1 MTTADEQG
9 TVDELREELAQAKK
23 QINSLRISVRAEEMK
38 VRISS
43 EYTNFGLWEYDI
55 AEDIMYQYKKLHG
68 RYEKNL
74 DPIIRF
80 RTTVISWGTVNVEDL
95 PEFNKF
101 CDALER
107 GDREMVCD
115 VRILNDSC
123 EMVWFRYEG
132 KTIFDEDGRPL
143 RVIGRTLDVTAE
155 KGGTD
160 IKADDRHDPLTGVYR
175 YDVFR
180 ELVGRFT
187 SGEDI
192 YESSAL
198 ILVGVHGTSALS
210 DENRDNVMK
219 TVGRL
224 LNGISACYHE
234 SLVGLTDSEEFGL
247 FVRFMDIPSL
257 EGISRHVCD
266 TINGFDRFANGEY
279 SRVSVSSGIAI
290 IKAGKR
296 FDTVYA
302 EARTALFSAKKST
315 GGSALYNS
323 SMATF
328 ARVPKP
334 AAQPERAKFSNITAE
349 ILRLAA
355 SALVDRPHAP
365 DFMGRAFTLAGS
377 RTGAQSIIFMIA
389 QEQGFRREV
398 IYSRS
403 GQTGSK
409 CPRVEFNGSVEEA
422 LHGLYELRNP
432 LLVEGSDH
440 GFETAG
446 GAESALVFPIRTSS
460 GVKGY
465 LSVTSAGGAE
475 LDGENRSLL
484 VMLADVLE
492 RLYTVFEDELT
503 AIERQR
509 YEKTALDILRV
520 EGYSID
526 PQSYVVDYAGEN
538 IQAHLGLKVGDV
550 CYQQIFGRKT
560 PCHDCPLKEL
570 NAGKLQATSVFFRPE
585 EHRWFSRTA
594 FIDERAD
601 GSKHCCICCADIT
614 ACLGKINSHDML
626 TGVMT
631 LDTFMS
637 EAMRLV
643 SDCRHGYSTVV
654 INVADFRRLNESAG
668 YEAGNAILIA
678 ISDILERSVVKGELL
693 CRSEGSRF
701 VLLLRSKS
709 HSDLE
714 TRLSQLLAS
723 IQKQVYEKCG
733 RQIYLLAGLYE
744 MTVESVGIMGALDR
758 AITAQKTVKDKTYY
772 HDNLIAQ
779 YDKQLRAEIQSR
791 QYIEAHMLEALEND
805 EFHVYYQPKVCLATG
820 KITGAEA
827 LVRWIRSDGEIIPP
841 SKFVPIFEENG
852 FISDMDFAIYRQA
865 VADIKRW
872 LRSGINVP
880 LISLNVSR
888 HHLKDEHFSE
898 KLTALVD
905 SIGVPHDKVE
915 FEITE
920 SLLTENMATL
930 IDTMTQLKNAGFRI
944 SIDDFGSG
952 YSSLNL
958 ITLLPFDTLKID
970 GGFFLKN
977 DLTDRNKK
985 VISSVIT
992 LAKSLNLETVSEG
1005 VETQV
1010 QVDFL
1015 KSLGCD
1021 MIQGFFYYRPMPSGD
1036 FTRLIEKKA

>member
-1 MTTADEQG
+1 MTTAEESTLDK
-9 TVDELREELAQAKK
+9 LRDELAQAKK

-38 VRISS
+38 VKISS

-95 PEFNKF
+95 PVFNKF

-107 GDREMVCD
+107 GDREMSCD
-115 VRILNDSC
+115 VRVLNDSC

-132 KTIFDEDGRPL
+132 KTVFDEDGRPL

-175 YDVFR
+175 YDAFR
-180 ELVGRFT
+180 ELVGRLT

-192 YESSAL
+192 YKSSAL
-198 ILVGVHGTSALS
+198 ILVGVHGTSELS
-210 DENRDNVMK
+210 EQNRHSVMK
-219 TVGRL
+219 TVGKL

-234 SLVGLTDSEEFGL
+234 SIVGLTDSEEFGF
-247 FVRFMDIPSL
+247 FVRFTDIPSL
-257 EGISRHVCD
+257 EGVARQICD
-266 TINGFDRFANGEY
+266 TINGLDRAVNEEY

-290 IKAGKR
+290 IKGGKR

-302 EARTALFSAKKST
+302 EARTALFSAKRST

-323 SMATF
+323 SMAAL
-328 ARVPKP
+328 ARVPRPVSKP
-334 AAQPERAKFSNITAE
+334 EEAKFSDDTAE
-349 ILRLAA
+349 ILGLAV

-377 RTGAQSIIFMIA
+377 RIGAQSIVFMIA
-389 QEQGFRREV
+389 QEDGFRREV
-398 IYSRS
+398 VYSR
-403 GQTGSK
+403 GEKTGSR
-409 CPRVEFNGSVEEA
+409 CPRVDFNGSVAEA
-422 LHGLYELRNP
+422 LHRLYELNGP
-432 LLVEGSDH
+432 LLVDGSSH

-446 GAESALVFPIRTSS
+446 GAESALVFPVRTNS
-460 GVKGY
+460 GIKGY
-465 LSVTSAGGAE
+465 LSVTSTGGAE
-475 LDGENRSLL
+475 LDGENRRVL
-484 VMLADVLE
+484 VMLVDVLD
-492 RLYTVFEDELT
+492 RLYTVFEDEIV
-503 AIERQR
+503 AVERQR

-520 EGYSID
+520 EGYTID
-526 PQSYVVDYAGEN
+526 PHSYIVDYAGEN
-538 IQAHLGLKVGDV
+538 TQAHLGLKAGDV
-550 CYQQIFGRKT
+550 CYEKLFGRKS

-570 NAGKLQATSVFFRPE
+570 EAGKLQATSVFFRPE

-594 FIDERAD
+594 FIDEAAD
-601 GSKHCCICCADIT
+601 GKKHCCICCADIT
-614 ACLGKINSHDML
+614 ACLGKINTHDML

-631 LDTFMS
+631 LDTFTS

-643 SDCRHGYSTVV
+643 SDCRHGYSTTVL
-654 INVADFRRLNESAG
+654 NVAGFRRLNESAG

-701 VLLLRSKS
+701 ILLLRSKS
-709 HSDLE
+709 HSELE
-714 TRLSQLLAS
+714 VRLNQLLAS
-723 IQKQVYEKCG
+723 IQKQVYEKCC
-733 RQIYLLAGLYE
+733 RQIYLLAGVYE
-744 MTVESVGIMGALDR
+744 MTSESVGIMGALDR
-758 AITAQKTVKDKTYY
+758 AITAQKTVKDKSYY
-772 HDNLIAQ
+772 NDNLIAA

-791 QYIEAHMLEALEND
+791 QYIEAHMVEALEND

-827 LVRWIRSDGEIIPP
+827 LVRWIKSDGEIIPP

-872 LRSGINVP
+872 LRSGIEVP

-888 HHLKDEHFSE
+888 HHLKDEYFSE
-898 KLTALVD
+898 KLTTLVD
-905 SIGVPHDKVE
+905 SIGVPHDKIE

-920 SLLTENMATL
+920 SLLTENMETL
-930 IDTMTQLKNAGFRI
+930 VDTMTQLKNAGFRI

-1036 FTRLIEKKA
+1036 FTKLIEKKA

>member
-95 PEFNKF
+95 PVFNKF

-107 GDREMVCD
+107 GDREMECD
-115 VRILNDSC
+115 VRVLNDSC

-160 IKADDRHDPLTGVYR
+160 IKADERHDPLTGVYR

-187 SGEDI
+187 SGEDL
-192 YESSAL
+192 YKSSAL
-198 ILVGVHGTSALS
+198 ILVGVHGTSELS
-210 DENRDNVMK
+210 DENRENVMK

-234 SLVGLTDSEEFGL
+234 SLVGLTDSEEFGF
-247 FVRFMDIPSL
+247 FVRFTDIPSL
-257 EGISRHVCD
+257 EGISRQICD
-266 TINGFDRFANGEY
+266 TINGFDRFVSEEY

-334 AAQPERAKFSNITAE
+334 AAQPEQARFSDITAE
-349 ILRLAA
+349 ILGLAV
-355 SALVDRPHAP
+355 SSLVDRPHAP

-377 RTGAQSIIFMIA
+377 RSGAQSVIFMIA
-389 QEQGFRREV
+389 KEKGFRREV

-422 LHGLYELRNP
+422 LHRLYELHNP

-503 AIERQR
+503 AVERQR

-538 IQAHLGLKVGDV
+538 IQSHLGLKVGDV
-550 CYQQIFGRKT
+550 CYQQLFGRKT

-631 LDTFMS
+631 LDTFTS

-654 INVADFRRLNESAG
+654 INVAGFRRLNESAG

-714 TRLSQLLAS
+714 TRLNQLLAS

-744 MTVESVGIMGALDR
+744 MTAESVGIMGALDR

-827 LVRWIRSDGEIIPP
+827 LVRWIKSDGEIIPP

-880 LISLNVSR
+880 LISLNISR

-905 SIGVPHDKVE
+905 SIGVPHDKIE

-930 IDTMTQLKNAGFRI
+930 VDTMTQLKDAGFRI

>member
-1 MTTADEQG
+1 MTTAEESTLDK
-9 TVDELREELAQAKK
+9 LRDELAQAKK

-38 VRISS
+38 VKISS

-95 PEFNKF
+95 PVFNKF

-107 GDREMVCD
+107 GDREMNCD
-115 VRILNDSC
+115 VRVLNDSC

-132 KTIFDEDGRPL
+132 KTVFDEDGRPL

-175 YDVFR
+175 YDAFR
-180 ELVGRFT
+180 ELVGRLT

-192 YESSAL
+192 YKSSAL
-198 ILVGVHGTSALS
+198 ILVGVHGTSELS
-210 DENRDNVMK
+210 EKNRHNVMK
-219 TVGRL
+219 TVGKL

-234 SLVGLTDSEEFGL
+234 SIVGLTDSEEFGF
-247 FVRFMDIPSL
+247 FVRFTDIPSL
-257 EGISRHVCD
+257 EGVARQICD
-266 TINGFDRFANGEY
+266 TINGLDRAVNEEY

-290 IKAGKR
+290 IKGGKR

-302 EARTALFSAKKST
+302 EARTALFSAKRST

-323 SMATF
+323 SMAAL
-328 ARVPKP
+328 ARVPRPVSKP
-334 AAQPERAKFSNITAE
+334 EEAKFSDDTAE
-349 ILRLAA
+349 ILGLAV

-377 RTGAQSIIFMIA
+377 RIGAQSIVFMIA
-389 QEQGFRREV
+389 QEDGFRREV
-398 IYSRS
+398 VYSC
-403 GQTGSK
+403 GEKTGSR
-409 CPRVEFNGSVEEA
+409 CPRVDFNGSVAEA
-422 LHGLYELRNP
+422 LHRLYELNGP
-432 LLVEGSDH
+432 LLVDGSSH

-446 GAESALVFPIRTSS
+446 GAESALVFPVRTNS
-460 GVKGY
+460 GIKGY
-465 LSVTSAGGAE
+465 LSVTSTGGAE
-475 LDGENRSLL
+475 LDGENRRVL
-484 VMLADVLE
+484 VMLVDVLD
-492 RLYTVFEDELT
+492 RLYTVFEDELV
-503 AIERQR
+503 AGERQR

-520 EGYSID
+520 ESYTID
-526 PQSYVVDYAGEN
+526 PHSYIVDYAGEN
-538 IQAHLGLKVGDV
+538 TQAHLGLKAGDV
-550 CYQQIFGRKT
+550 CYEKLFGRKS

-570 NAGKLQATSVFFRPE
+570 EAGKLQATSVFFRPE

-594 FIDERAD
+594 FIDEAAD
-601 GSKHCCICCADIT
+601 GKKHCCICCADIT
-614 ACLGKINSHDML
+614 ACLGKINTHDML

-631 LDTFMS
+631 LDTFTS

-643 SDCRHGYSTVV
+643 SDCRHGYSTTVL
-654 INVADFRRLNESAG
+654 NVAGFRRLNESAG

-701 VLLLRSKS
+701 ILLLRSKS
-709 HSDLE
+709 HSELE
-714 TRLSQLLAS
+714 VRLNQLLAS
-723 IQKQVYEKCG
+723 IQKQVYEKCC
-733 RQIYLLAGLYE
+733 RQIYLLAGVYE
-744 MTVESVGIMGALDR
+744 MTSESVGIMGALDR
-758 AITAQKTVKDKTYY
+758 AITAQKTVKDKSYY
-772 HDNLIAQ
+772 NDNLIAA

-791 QYIEAHMLEALEND
+791 QYIEAHMVEALEND

-827 LVRWIRSDGEIIPP
+827 LVRWIKSDGEIIPP

-872 LRSGINVP
+872 LRSGIEVP

-898 KLTALVD
+898 KLTTLVD
-905 SIGVPHDKVE
+905 SIGVPHDKIE

-920 SLLTENMATL
+920 SLLTENMETL
-930 IDTMTQLKNAGFRI
+930 VDTMTQLKNAGFHI

-1036 FTRLIEKKA
+1036 FTKLIEKKA

>member
-1 MTTADEQG
+1 MTTAEESTLDK
-9 TVDELREELAQAKK
+9 LRDELAQAKK

-38 VRISS
+38 VKISS

-68 RYEKNL
+68 RYEKNI

-95 PEFNKF
+95 PVFNKF

-107 GDREMVCD
+107 GDREMNCD
-115 VRILNDSC
+115 VRVLNDSC
-123 EMVWFRYEG
+123 EMVWLRYEG
-132 KTIFDEDGRPL
+132 KTVFDEDGRPL

-175 YDVFR
+175 YDAFR
-180 ELVGRFT
+180 ELVGRLT

-192 YESSAL
+192 YKSSAL
-198 ILVGVHGTSALS
+198 ILVGVHGTSELS
-210 DENRDNVMK
+210 EENRHNVMK
-219 TVGRL
+219 TVGKL

-234 SLVGLTDSEEFGL
+234 SIVGLTDSEEFGF
-247 FVRFMDIPSL
+247 FVRFTDIPSL
-257 EGISRHVCD
+257 EGVARQICD
-266 TINGFDRFANGEY
+266 TINGLDRAVNEEY

-290 IKAGKR
+290 IKGGKR

-302 EARTALFSAKKST
+302 EARTALFSAKRST

-323 SMATF
+323 SMAAL
-328 ARVPKP
+328 ARVPRPVSKP
-334 AAQPERAKFSNITAE
+334 EEARFSDDTAE
-349 ILRLAA
+349 ILGLAV
-355 SALVDRPHAP
+355 SALVNRPHAP

-377 RTGAQSIIFMIA
+377 RMGAQSVVFMIA
-389 QEQGFRREV
+389 QENGFRQEV
-398 IYSRS
+398 IYSRD
-403 GQTGSK
+403 GQAGGR
-409 CPRVEFNGSVEEA
+409 CPHVEFRGSVDEA
-422 LHGLYELRNP
+422 LRRLYELHGA
-432 LLVEGSDH
+432 LLVEGSGH
-440 GFETAG
+440 GFETVC
-446 GAESALVFPIRTSS
+446 GAESALIFPIKTGS
-460 GVKGY
+460 GIRGY
-465 LSVTSAGGAE
+465 LSVTSTGGAE
-475 LDGENRSLL
+475 LDGENRHVL
-484 VMLADVLE
+484 VMLVDVLD
-492 RLYTVFEDELT
+492 RLYTVFEDEL
-503 AIERQR
+503 AAVERQR

-526 PQSYVVDYAGEN
+526 PHSYIVDYAGEN
-538 IQAHLGLKVGDV
+538 TQAHLGLKVGDV
-550 CYQQIFGRKT
+550 CYEKLFGRKT

-570 NAGKLQATSVFFRPE
+570 DSGKLQATSVFFRPE

-594 FIDERAD
+594 FIDEDAD
-601 GSKHCCICCADIT
+601 GKKHCCICCADIT
-614 ACLGKINSHDML
+614 ACLGKINTHDML

-631 LDTFMS
+631 LDTFTS

-643 SDCRHGYSTVV
+643 SDCRHGYSTAV
-654 INVADFRRLNESAG
+654 INVAGFRRLNESAG

-701 VLLLRSKS
+701 ILLLRSKS
-709 HSDLE
+709 HAELDV
-714 TRLSQLLAS
+714 RLNQLLAS

-733 RQIYLLAGLYE
+733 RQIYLVVGLYE
-744 MTVESVGIMGALDR
+744 MTSESVGIMGALDR
-758 AITAQKTVKDKTYY
+758 AITAQKTVKDKSYY
-772 HDNLIAQ
+772 NDNLIAA

-791 QYIEAHMLEALEND
+791 QYIEAHMVEALEND

-827 LVRWIRSDGEIIPP
+827 LVRWIKSDGEIIPP

-852 FISDMDFAIYRQA
+852 FISDMDFAIYRHA

-872 LRSGINVP
+872 LCSGIEVP

-898 KLTALVD
+898 KLTTLVD
-905 SIGVPHDKVE
+905 SIGVPHDKIE

-920 SLLTENMATL
+920 SLLTENMETL
-930 IDTMTQLKNAGFRI
+930 VGTMTQLKNAGFRI

-1021 MIQGFFYYRPMPSGD
+1021 MIQGFFYYRPMPSED
-1036 FTRLIEKKA
+1036 FTKLIEKKA

>member
-1 MTTADEQG
+1 MTTAEESTLDK
-9 TVDELREELAQAKK
+9 LRDELAQAKK

-38 VRISS
+38 VKISS

-95 PEFNKF
+95 PVFNKF

-107 GDREMVCD
+107 GDREMSCD
-115 VRILNDSC
+115 VRVLNDSC

-132 KTIFDEDGRPL
+132 KTVFDEDGRPL

-175 YDVFR
+175 YDAFR
-180 ELVGRFT
+180 ELVGRLT

-192 YESSAL
+192 YKSSAL
-198 ILVGVHGTSALS
+198 ILVGVHGTSELS
-210 DENRDNVMK
+210 EQNRHSVMK
-219 TVGRL
+219 TVGKL

-234 SLVGLTDSEEFGL
+234 SIVGLTDSEEFGF
-247 FVRFMDIPSL
+247 FVRFTDIPSL
-257 EGISRHVCD
+257 EGVARQICD
-266 TINGFDRFANGEY
+266 TINGLDRAVNEEY

-290 IKAGKR
+290 IKGGKR

-302 EARTALFSAKKST
+302 EARTALFSAKRST

-323 SMATF
+323 SMAAL
-328 ARVPKP
+328 ARVPRPVSKP
-334 AAQPERAKFSNITAE
+334 EEAKFSDDTAE
-349 ILRLAA
+349 ILGLAV

-377 RTGAQSIIFMIA
+377 RIGAQSIVFMIA
-389 QEQGFRREV
+389 QEDGFRREV
-398 IYSRS
+398 VYSR
-403 GQTGSK
+403 GEKTGSR
-409 CPRVEFNGSVEEA
+409 CPRVDFNGSVAEA
-422 LHGLYELRNP
+422 LHRLYELNGP
-432 LLVEGSDH
+432 LLVDGSSH

-446 GAESALVFPIRTSS
+446 GAESALVFPVRTNS
-460 GVKGY
+460 GIKGY
-465 LSVTSAGGAE
+465 LSVTSTGGAE
-475 LDGENRSLL
+475 LDGENRRVL
-484 VMLADVLE
+484 VMLVDVLD
-492 RLYTVFEDELT
+492 RLYTVFEDEIV
-503 AIERQR
+503 AVERQR

-520 EGYSID
+520 EGYTID
-526 PQSYVVDYAGEN
+526 PHSYIVDYAGEN
-538 IQAHLGLKVGDV
+538 TQAHLGLKAGDV
-550 CYQQIFGRKT
+550 CYEKLFGRKS

-570 NAGKLQATSVFFRPE
+570 EAGKLQATSVFFRPE

-594 FIDERAD
+594 FIDEAAD
-601 GSKHCCICCADIT
+601 GKKHCCICCADIT
-614 ACLGKINSHDML
+614 ACLGKINTHDML

-631 LDTFMS
+631 LDTFTS

-643 SDCRHGYSTVV
+643 SDCRHGYSTAV
-654 INVADFRRLNESAG
+654 INVAGFRRLNESAG

-701 VLLLRSKS
+701 ILLLRSKS
-709 HSDLE
+709 HSELE
-714 TRLSQLLAS
+714 VRLNQLLAS
-723 IQKQVYEKCG
+723 IQKQVYEKCC
-733 RQIYLLAGLYE
+733 RQIYLLAGVYE
-744 MTVESVGIMGALDR
+744 MTSESVGIMGALDR
-758 AITAQKTVKDKTYY
+758 AITAQKTVKDKSYY
-772 HDNLIAQ
+772 NDNLIAA

-791 QYIEAHMLEALEND
+791 QYIEAHMVEALEND

-827 LVRWIRSDGEIIPP
+827 LVRWIKSDGEIIPP

-872 LRSGINVP
+872 LRSGIEVP

-888 HHLKDEHFSE
+888 HHLKDEYFSE
-898 KLTALVD
+898 KLTTLVD
-905 SIGVPHDKVE
+905 SIGVPHDKIE

-920 SLLTENMATL
+920 SLLTENMETL
-930 IDTMTQLKNAGFRI
+930 VDTMTQLKNAGFRI

-1036 FTRLIEKKA
+1036 FTKLIEKKA

>member
-55 AEDIMYQYKKLHG
+55 AEDIMYQYKKLRG

-115 VRILNDSC
+115 VRVLNDSC

-160 IKADDRHDPLTGVYR
+160 IKADDRHDPLTGAYR

-192 YESSAL
+192 YKSSAL

-323 SMATF
+323 SMATY

-334 AAQPERAKFSNITAE
+334 AVQPERAKFSNITAE
-349 ILRLAA
+349 ILGLAA
-355 SALVDRPHAP
+355 SALVDRSHAP

-389 QEQGFRREV
+389 QEKGFRREV

-422 LHGLYELRNP
+422 LHGLYELHNP

-503 AIERQR
+503 AVERQR

-550 CYQQIFGRKT
+550 CYQQLFGRKT

-714 TRLSQLLAS
+714 IRLNQLLAS

-827 LVRWIRSDGEIIPP
+827 LVRWIKSDGEIIPP

-930 IDTMTQLKNAGFRI
+930 VDTMTQLKDAGFRI